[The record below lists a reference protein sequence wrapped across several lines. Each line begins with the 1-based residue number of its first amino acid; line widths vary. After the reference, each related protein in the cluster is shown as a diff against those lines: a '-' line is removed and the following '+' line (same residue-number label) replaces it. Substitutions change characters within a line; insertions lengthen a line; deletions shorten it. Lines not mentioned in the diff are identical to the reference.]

1 LASRY
6 GITFAQLALVHPT
19 VSISVTDISLVAAQ
33 EGLLKHKLLVF
44 AERFIQYSL
53 CINSG

>member
-19 VSISVTDISLVAAQ
+19 GSISVTDISLVAAQ